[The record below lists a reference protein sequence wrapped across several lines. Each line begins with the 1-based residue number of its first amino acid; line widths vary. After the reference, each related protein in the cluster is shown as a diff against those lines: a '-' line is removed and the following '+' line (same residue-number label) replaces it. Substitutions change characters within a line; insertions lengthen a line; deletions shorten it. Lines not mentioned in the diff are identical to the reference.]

1 MDSKLELMSAKE
13 VAEMLRVTRPTLY
26 ALMRNN
32 DMPSGYRIGHKRLW
46 ALSEIEAWIQ
56 LQTKKGVAE

>member
-26 ALMRNN
+26 ALIKNN
-32 DMPSGYRIGHKRLW
+32 DMPSGYRIGHKRMW
-46 ALSEIEAWIQ
+46 TREAITAWIQ
-56 LQTKKGVAE
+56 SNEMKGVAE